1 MTIFTLHLGWI
12 TLAPTWYGLMYAVS
26 FLIGLL
32 LIRKQFSEKETDV
45 LFFAT
50 ILGVILWGRFG
61 YVLFYN
67 LGYFIQNPLEIFMP
81 WKGWMSFHGGV
92 IGVIIAW
99 YIASKKIKKS
109 FLGVSDK
116 LVWIVPIGLFF
127 GRIGNY
133 INGELMGLPWYS
145 WFLAR
150 YINGTSY
157 FPTPLL
163 EALLEWIVLFA
174 ILLWKRKKIKYPGQL
189 GVWFLGGY
197 GIMRFFVE
205 FLRIPDVQIGYIFG
219 GWMTI
224 GHLFSI
230 VMIVISFALSK
241 KLKSKKVKLKM
252 KDS

>member
-1 MTIFTLHLGWI
+1 MTIFTLHIWWL
-12 TLAPTWYGLMYAVS
+12 TLAPTWYGLMYGVS

-50 ILGVILWGRFG
+50 IFGVILGWRFG

-81 WKGWMSFHGGV
+81 WKGGMSFHGGA

-116 LVWIVPIGLFF
+116 LVWIVPLGLFF

-163 EALLEWIVLFA
+163 EALLEWIVLFV
-174 ILLWKRKKIKYPGQL
+174 ILLWKRKKIEYPGQL
-189 GVWFLGGY
+189 WVWFLGGY
-197 GIMRFFVE
+197 GVMRFFAE
-205 FLRIPDVQIGYIFG
+205 FFRTPDVQVGYLLWWWITLG
-219 GWMTI
+219 HMLSIWMI
-224 GHLFSI
+224 
-230 VMIVISFALSK
+230 MIAVILHSRLK
-241 KLKSKKVKLKM
+241 K
-252 KDS
+252 